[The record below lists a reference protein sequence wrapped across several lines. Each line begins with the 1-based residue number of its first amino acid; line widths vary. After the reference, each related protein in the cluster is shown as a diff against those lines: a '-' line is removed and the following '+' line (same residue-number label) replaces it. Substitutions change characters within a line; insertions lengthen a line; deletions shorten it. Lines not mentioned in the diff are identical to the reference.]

1 MASKKETSICR
12 EEDNEIS
19 HFAPQNYTSF
29 NLTFLCYV
37 QDVVERLRQQV
48 TDCEDACAAA
58 TAAHEEVLVSAAR
71 SVAAVGRA
79 MCEALPQLCTEEA
92 APQEPDCD
100 ACIDCQALLHL
111 QVSIPH

>member
-1 MASKKETSICR
+1 MSSKKKKSICR

-19 HFAPQNYTSF
+19 LCIQKYTSF
-29 NLTFLCYV
+29 NSTFLCYV

-48 TDCEDACAAA
+48 IDCEDACAAA
-58 TAAHEEVLVSAAR
+58 TAAHEEALVSAAR

-111 QVSIPH
+111 QV